1 MLLGA
6 GADARNSAGYTS
18 VALAARNG
26 FDAPAAML
34 RAAAARRAIEVAEA
48 FAMGQHERLGGGP
61 IWRALEP

>member
-34 RAAAARRAIEVAEA
+34 RAAAARRAIEVA